1 MQNLQKII
9 DQHVNDGLYPGVE
22 WKINHKGKIFK
33 GKSGCLS
40 LEEKRPIA
48 TNTIYRIWSMTKPI
62 ISIVILQMIQ
72 EKKIKFEDELSL
84 FLPQFSNIKVLK
96 NIKANIEDVVNIK
109 KQPTIKDLLMHTAG
123 FSYNFLGDP
132 IGEQYHRLG
141 LFCSENTSLEEEIN
155 LLSKIPLLYE
165 PSTNWVY
172 SVSVDILARIIEVVS
187 GFTLQDQLK
196 KRIFDPL
203 EMYNTGFSLSS
214 SNKLNL
220 MSSYHYDNVNNIL
233 IESNTHPRKIANY
246 DYPINNKNYSRG
258 GIGLYSTLDDYS
270 NFAEMLLT
278 GKTIY
283 GETILSSELLKQA
296 TTNQLSEFLLPFEI
310 KNFDIEKLEENVFE
324 PYGWGLGFRV
334 MIDINKANGIGSI
347 GEFGWA
353 GAASTYFLVDPKN
366 DLTAVLMTQVFEGSP
381 TLSKDFV
388 SNIYSNI

>member
-347 GEFGWA
+347 GEFGWG

-381 TLSKDFV
+381 ILSKDFV

>member
-270 NFAEMLLT
+270 NFAEMLLI
-278 GKTIY
+278 GKTKY
-283 GETILSSELLKQA
+283 GETILSNELLKQA
-296 TTNQLSEFLLPFEI
+296 TTNQLSEFLLPIEI
-310 KNFDIEKLEENVFE
+310 KNFDIEILEENVFE

-347 GEFGWA
+347 GEFGWG

>member
-233 IESNTHPRKIANY
+233 IEPNTHPRKIANY

-310 KNFDIEKLEENVFE
+310 KMFDIEKLEENVFE

>member
-172 SVSVDILARIIEVVS
+172 SVSFDILARIIEIVS

-310 KNFDIEKLEENVFE
+310 KMFDIEKLEENVFE

>member
-347 GEFGWA
+347 GEFGWG